1 MKRQSGTS
9 KDASQ
14 ESKKAD
20 WFTGAGNPISFEE
33 IINIVKTHSDRNG
46 IVYVGSDSFVEKDDC
61 IFSTAICLWK
71 GDSQSGGRYFIK
83 RNRLDNK
90 QYITLM
96 QRITSEVQ
104 KSIDVGLKILSYCPQ
119 VKIELHLDIS
129 ESDKNTK
136 KIYIDNFKR
145 HLALN
150 IASMMQGYSDQTYE
164 LTKSKYDQKNQVT
177 LIDMEIFSDT
187 GSVVVTWRVK
197 ESKDR
202 FFVIDLIVADI
213 SLVVT
218 KRSEFNSML
227 KKVDND
233 LSKFNEVLSDQN
245 EISYQKITE

>member
-90 QYITLM
+90 QYTTLM

-104 KSIDVGLKILSYCPQ
+104 KSIDVGLKILAYCPQ

-136 KIYIDNFKR
+136 TSKFADMLVGYAKGIGFDCKIKPQAF
-145 HLALN
+145 A
-150 IASMMQGYSDQTYE
+150 ASS
-164 LTKSKYDQKNQVT
+164 
-177 LIDMEIFSDT
+177 
-187 GSVVVTWRVK
+187 
-197 ESKDR
+197 
-202 FFVIDLIVADI
+202 VAD
-213 SLVVT
+213 
-218 KRSEFNSML
+218 KH
-227 KKVDND
+227 
-233 LSKFNEVLSDQN
+233 SK
-245 EISYQKITE
+245 